1 MLVFWVFKLVSCN
14 CCCCKESIYCLMTS
28 LLNFHFGLGRA
39 VEHVKGDLVPLS
51 FSFRM
56 CLLCLFIYILAMDSA
71 QFSNPVPSPPY
82 EKVQPG
88 LVRLHRLDDKVNY

>member
-1 MLVFWVFKLVSCN
+1 MQFYAIPL
-14 CCCCKESIYCLMTS
+14 
-28 LLNFHFGLGRA
+28 R
-39 VEHVKGDLVPLS
+39 VKGADPVPLL

-71 QFSNPVPSPPY
+71 QFSNPIPSPPY